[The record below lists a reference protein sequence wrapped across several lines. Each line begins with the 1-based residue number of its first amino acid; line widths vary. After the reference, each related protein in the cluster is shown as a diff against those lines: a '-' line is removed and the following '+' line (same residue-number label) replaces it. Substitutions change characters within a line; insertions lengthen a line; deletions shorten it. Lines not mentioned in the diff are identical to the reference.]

1 MAERGLHYRIGIAGP
16 MQSWFSL
23 TLMDSQERDDGI
35 LYDMNGAQLYLD
47 FVPTGGLQ
55 IDIQANFGD
64 QIDYAN
70 GRLGK
75 RFRFQPNINWNI
87 SRNLLLRLRSVYSE
101 LNTLDDE
108 PIFEAKLADTRL
120 TWQFNLRS
128 YLRMTVQ
135 YQDVKRNLDQYLE
148 PEDARSK
155 SVGRELLYSYK
166 LNSQTVFFLGY
177 TDNYVDNDSLE
188 SLTAEDRVIFMK
200 IGYAWTP

>member
-1 MAERGLHYRIGIAGP
+1 
-16 MQSWFSL
+16 
-23 TLMDSQERDDGI
+23 
-35 LYDMNGAQLYLD
+35 
-47 FVPTGGLQ
+47 
-55 IDIQANFGD
+55 
-64 QIDYAN
+64 
-70 GRLGK
+70 
-75 RFRFQPNINWNI
+75 
-87 SRNLLLRLRSVYSE
+87 
-101 LNTLDDE
+101 
-108 PIFEAKLADTRL
+108 
-120 TWQFNLRS
+120 
-128 YLRMTVQ
+128 MTVQ